1 MKRRSKRG
9 ATSTH
14 GNNSIHA
21 LSWQFDEVIPAGA
34 GSSFLYLSPVNV
46 NSERLA
52 VQAQAWSEFRF
63 TKLRIEL
70 LPNNQPANPATIVVG
85 FSPEID
91 EVQPVSPAEITE
103 LAFARWNNAGTTIPT
118 SFSIPRKALIT
129 NARPWYQCNP
139 SQRLTTFPVT
149 LGNVTLTDVST
160 GSYLGVDFNVYS
172 ASSPY
177 QSACQGC
184 FYIFNS
190 STNQQNMIISYTC
203 EFRDPGSNIA
213 GPPRPIQLAKADIKS
228 LFTAI
233 KEKKVKRSDV
243 MEQLLLTYTS
253 DTES

>member
-1 MKRRSKRG
+1 ML
-9 ATSTH
+9 
-14 GNNSIHA
+14 I
-21 LSWQFDEVIPAGA
+21 Q
-34 GSSFLYLSPVNV
+34 
-46 NSERLA
+46 RLD
-52 VQAQAWSEFRF
+52 VQSQAWSEYRF
-63 TKLRIEL
+63 TKLRVEI
-70 LPNNQPANPATIVVG
+70 LPNSQPSNPATIVVG

-91 EVQPVSPAEITE
+91 EVQPVTAAEITE
-103 LAFARWNNAGTTIPT
+103 LAFARWNNACTTIPT
-118 SFSIPRKALIT
+118 SMSIPRKALIT

-139 SQRLTTFPVT
+139 SVRQLNFPVV
-149 LGNVTLTDVST
+149 GASVTLADGVG

-190 STNQQNMIISYTC
+190 AVIQQNMIISYTC
-203 EFRDPGSNIA
+203 EFRDPGSNLA
-213 GPPRPIQLAKADIKS
+213 GPPRPSQLAKADVKS

-233 KEKKVKRSDV
+233 KEKKIKRSDV